1 MRCCILR
8 FELHCLRV
16 APPPLNSFLLIV
28 VQSYQIQKNSK
39 KVSNNFFLRLCFLK
53 LSTFYNFL
61 LPNLWKKNCIKKR
74 HSRWIYTSFFQF
86 PRSSIFSP
94 SHCIACVALHINF
107 FFGFP
112 SSFPFPFPFRPRF
125 SLHLSGMTGSLCCW
139 QVSLMLHL
147 LRFPFP
153 HASPSPPWPPYT
165 RLQIFNLQWKREK
178 KTEKKDKK
186 KKKNS

>member
-1 MRCCILR
+1 MEKKLHKKKAFPLDLHFFFSIPSILN
-8 FELHCLRV
+8 FFSFSLHCLR
-16 APPPLNSFLLIV
+16 
-28 VQSYQIQKNSK
+28 
-39 KVSNNFFLRLCFLK
+39 
-53 LSTFYNFL
+53 
-61 LPNLWKKNCIKKR
+61 
-74 HSRWIYTSFFQF
+74 
-86 PRSSIFSP
+86 
-94 SHCIACVALHINF
+94 CIAHQF

-186 KKKNS
+186 KEEKFITL